1 MCAATAQLV
10 SQGHNQL
17 RYLITGDE
25 VGGTVTIPNDA
36 GVSPDLRTDAIGGP
50 LREIVRAA
58 IDGIGT
64 IPPATPLTQAQAR
77 AILLADGVAA
87 NVGNEKV
94 PRAKCTI
101 TSRTATGSAFVDA
114 NVDGQG
120 DPVVAA
126 TVAADELAYLDIE
139 FIGGIGTT

>member
-1 MCAATAQLV
+1 MAATAQLV
-10 SQGHNQL
+10 FQGHNLL
-17 RYLITGDE
+17 RYLVTGDE
-25 VGGTVTIPNDA
+25 VGGTVTIPNDG

-50 LREIVRAA
+50 LREIVRAS

-77 AILLADGVAA
+77 AILLADGAAA
-87 NVGNEKV
+87 NVGNAKV
-94 PRAKCTI
+94 PRAKCKM
-101 TSRTATGSAFVDA
+101 TARNGAPAAGSVDA
-114 NVDGQG
+114 NVDGGG

-126 TVAADELAYLDIE
+126 TVAADQLAYLDIE